1 MPGKFMANNIAPE
14 KCRSSQAGIT
24 MIEMLMACVI
34 LVIGSLGMIGL
45 IVSSI
50 ATNNRN
56 KLDST
61 QTMLANSILEQITST
76 VIGVGTSSL
85 SDCAGTTWTI
95 DTSPGGADLTA
106 SSRIDFTQTSPPADY
121 HMNYVVNTPCTSSGA
136 RQGIYDVRWH
146 VDIVGA
152 PDTPTNTYM
161 LTVGAKMQ
169 NHGEGNL
176 LFSLPVNFRV
186 MAGN

>member
-1 MPGKFMANNIAPE
+1 MAKNIAH
-14 KCRSSQAGIT
+14 KKRGTSQAGIT
-24 MIEMLMACVI
+24 MIETLMASAL

-61 QTMLANSILEQITST
+61 QTMLANSILEQIRST
-76 VIGVGTSSL
+76 IIGVGTSSL
-85 SDCAGTTWTI
+85 TDCAGTTWTI
-95 DTSPGGADLTA
+95 DTAPGGANLNA
-106 SSRIDFTQTSPPADY
+106 FAHIDFAEASPPAAY
-121 HMNYVVNTPCTSSGA
+121 HMNYVVSTPCTSTGA
-136 RQGIYDVRWH
+136 RQGVYDVRWH
-146 VDIVGA
+146 VDIVG
-152 PDTPTNTYM
+152 TTNTYM

-169 NHGEGNL
+169 NHGEGNM

>member
-1 MPGKFMANNIAPE
+1 MPGKLMAKNIAPE

-24 MIEMLMACVI
+24 MIEMLMACAI

-76 VIGVGTSSL
+76 IIGVGTSAL
-85 SDCAGTTWTI
+85 TDCAGNAWTI
-95 DTSPGGADLTA
+95 DTAPGGATLNG
-106 SSRIDFTQTSPPADY
+106 SRIDFTQTSPPADY
-121 HMNYVVNTPCTSSGA
+121 HMNYVVNTPCTSTGA

-152 PDTPTNTYM
+152 PSTPTNTYM

-186 MAGN
+186 MAGK

>member
-1 MPGKFMANNIAPE
+1 MRKNIAPE
-14 KCRSSQAGIT
+14 KRRSSQAGISL
-24 MIEMLMACVI
+24 IEVLMASVI
-34 LVIGSLGMIGL
+34 LVIGSLGMILL

-61 QTMLANSILEQITST
+61 QTMLANSILEQINST
-76 VIGVGTSSL
+76 IIGVGTAAL
-85 SDCAGTTWTI
+85 TDCAGNAWTI
-95 DTSPGGADLTA
+95 DTAPGGANLNGA
-106 SSRIDFTQTSPPADY
+106 RIDFTQSSPPADY
-121 HMNYVVNTPCTSSGA
+121 HMNYVVNTPCTASGV

-152 PDTPTNTYM
+152 DLSLPTNTYM

-169 NHGEGNL
+169 NHGEGNIF
-176 LFSLPVNFRV
+176 FSFPVNFRV

>member
-1 MPGKFMANNIAPE
+1 MVGRLMRKNIAPE
-14 KCRSSQAGIT
+14 KHRSSQAGISL
-24 MIEMLMACVI
+24 IEVLMASVI
-34 LVIGSLGMIGL
+34 LVIGSLGMILL

-85 SDCAGTTWTI
+85 RDCAGTTWTI

-121 HMNYVVNTPCTSSGA
+121 HMNYVVNTPCTSTGA

-152 PDTPTNTYM
+152 PSTPTNTYM